1 MRCNGSKGLRV
12 ARGRQIYLK
21 GFLRDDP
28 FTREVVGKPEV
39 GSERVVGSRCDDAV
53 FEDVARCEAEDAD
66 GFDSDVLVGGGV
78 DNGRIRIV
86 GDGAGENV
94 SGAAAGMRDMDERDF
109 DGLEGTVVVEIDAGE
124 LADAEFVVDMDASV
138 DFFPAVAVGF
148 EAVASF
154 EKLDLIRIF

>member
-1 MRCNGSKGLRV
+1 M
-12 ARGRQIYLK
+12 I
-21 GFLRDDP
+21 
-28 FTREVVGKPEV
+28 EPEV
-39 GSERVVGSRCDDAV
+39 GSQGMMRCCGDDAI
-53 FEDVARCEAEDAD
+53 FEEVAGLEAEDAD
-66 GFDSDVLVGGGV
+66 GFDADILVGGGV
-78 DNGRIRIV
+78 DDGRVGIV

-94 SGAAAGMRDMDERDF
+94 SSATAGMSDMDERDF